1 MKNIFGTFC
10 LGVALYVGVTMFFAE
25 EPVYYNQTITV
36 HSGDTVWSIACNWC
50 DDSESVSDVV
60 DRIYE
65 ANNLTTHRIHPGQ
78 TLVIPVL
85 ENK

>member
-1 MKNIFGTFC
+1 MRNIFSTFC

-25 EPVYYNQTITV
+25 EPVYYTETV
-36 HSGDTVWSIACNWC
+36 IVHTGDTIWSIAGRWC
-50 DDSESVSDVV
+50 DDSESVSDVI

-65 ANNLTTHRIHPGQ
+65 ANNLINCNIFPGQ

>member
-1 MKNIFGTFC
+1 MKNIFVTFC
-10 LGVALYVGVTMFFAE
+10 LGVALYIGVTMFFAE
-25 EPVYYNQTITV
+25 YPVYRTETIVV
-36 HSGDTVWSIACNWC
+36 HTGDTIWSIACDWS
-50 DDSESVSDVV
+50 DESESVSDVV

-65 ANNLTTHRIHPGQ
+65 ANNLATCRIYPGQ